1 MEGSA
6 AQVNALKFLR
16 EPPLPTGVK
25 LGYHLMFRAAVP
37 TIQPSVRAL
46 IGLQPARGSE
56 QVGRATVRALRWAL
70 GSSPSWHLALVRS
83 GASVPGGL
91 FRQPL
96 PAHGGEILSDLL
108 WDQVAG
114 MDAEKRII
122 DGRVVAPLSDPET
135 ARRLGVRAP
144 ATVMLFGPPGT
155 GKTTFAKAIAGRLG
169 WPFIELLPSKLESGD
184 DSLSAELRVA
194 MTDLLQLDRAVVFI
208 DEFDEI
214 ASARERN
221 PATKGVVN
229 ELLKMIPSF
238 RSAPEHLLVCATNFV
253 AGIDAAVL
261 RPGRFDLVIPIGP
274 PDLSARTALWEA
286 ALAPLDQRS
295 VDVEALARMTDGYT
309 PGDVELATQ
318 RAAAAAF
325 DRVREGSEPSDITA
339 HDLTAASSAP
349 RRRSPPTSGNDSVVK
364 SIVSLACDRP
374 VMVRHCRRA
383 SVRTGQAIGP
393 SRGTRRWKIT
403 SNPALASSWRIRWG
417 GSARMVL
424 PPAPVARLSSR
435 SPATVTVAIDAISSR
450 PPGFST
456 RASSVSAPA
465 WSRYQWNDSVHT
477 TRSTDDAANGSC
489 RASARTRGRS
499 SPPSCRSR
507 PAASVSIPSE
517 RSTPT
522 MLASGNLRVSRRVS

>member
-1 MEGSA
+1 MMPVIRDLLLSDIGPAVRLLEECRGLADTKPADIAQFVSDVSSGAPGVVAVDGDRIVGLVQARTVADDAWINVVVIDPGRRHQGVGSA
-6 AQVNALKFLR
+6 MIQRLEDKLLHLGVRKISALLSSAQAGETALANRGFAPTPGLVLYEKL
-16 EPPLPTGVK
+16 EPLAPTAMRIVDQ
-25 LGYHLMFRAAVP
+25 Y
-37 TIQPSVRAL
+37 
-46 IGLQPARGSE
+46 
-56 QVGRATVRALRWAL
+56 
-70 GSSPSWHLALVRS
+70 
-83 GASVPGGL
+83 
-91 FRQPL
+91 
-96 PAHGGEILSDLL
+96 GGEILSDLL

-325 DRVREGSEPSDITA
+325 DRVREGSEPSHITA
-339 HDLTAASSAP
+339 HDLTAA
-349 RRRSPPTSGNDSVVK
+349 VE
-364 SIVSLACDRP
+364 
-374 VMVRHCRRA
+374 
-383 SVRTGQAIGP
+383 RT
-393 SRGTRRWKIT
+393 
-403 SNPALASSWRIRWG
+403 
-417 GSARMVL
+417 
-424 PPAPVARLSSR
+424 
-435 SPATVTVAIDAISSR
+435 
-450 PPGFST
+450 
-456 RASSVSAPA
+456 
-465 WSRYQWNDSVHT
+465 
-477 TRSTDDAANGSC
+477 
-489 RASARTRGRS
+489 
-499 SPPSCRSR
+499 PPSVTADIR
-507 PAASVSIPSE
+507 E
-517 RSTPT
+517 RFCGEVDRF
-522 MLASGNLRVSRRVS
+522 ARV